1 MYHLNYVIYK
11 LNFVF
16 FTGRSL
22 LLSGLTRISG
32 ADLRKLK
39 GGAKKSSSNRYLDG
53 RRVVLLKGG
62 GRTNSKFPQFSR

>member
-1 MYHLNYVIYK
+1 MAIN
-11 LNFVF
+11 
-16 FTGRSL
+16 T
-22 LLSGLTRISG
+22 G

-62 GRTNSKFPQFSR
+62 GWTNSRFPQFSR